1 MVTISTPVRNARAH
15 KTTLRIGV
23 VVILALAVAAMMFD
37 GAQSQTLKTIKLV
50 VPNPPGGVSD
60 LLARL
65 VADEIGRKQGQT
77 FLIET
82 RPGAAGDIGS
92 EAVSRAAP
100 NGETVLINAN
110 PLVINANLRR
120 LNFDP
125 LADLVPICQLVRAPT
140 ALAVNAASPYRT
152 LNDLLDSARLRPG
165 GLTLASIGPGSATH
179 VAFEALKRAARV
191 EMTFVPYAGTAP
203 AVNALLGEH
212 VTSYL
217 GNYAD
222 VREQTAASKLRV
234 LATASA
240 MRTELLHDVPTIA
253 ESGFPSVH
261 IEVWFGIFAP
271 GKTPDETQTRLA
283 MMFSTALRSAELKSK
298 LLLQGLYPSGVCGA
312 EFRNFVRSQ
321 YEDYGRLIRETGFP
335 RE

>member
-1 MVTISTPVRNARAH
+1 MVAIKTRVGGRAMAM
-15 KTTLRIGV
+15 
-23 VVILALAVAAMMFD
+23 LALVAAAAISD
-37 GAQSQTLKTIKLV
+37 GAWSQAPRTIKIV

-65 VADEIGRKQGQT
+65 VADEIGRRQGQV
-77 FLIET
+77 FLVEA

-100 NGETVLINAN
+100 DGETLLINAN
-110 PLVINANLRR
+110 PLVVNANLRK

-125 LADLVPICQLVRAPT
+125 LADLAPICQLVRAPT

-283 MMFSTALRSAELKSK
+283 TMFSTALRSAELKSK

-321 YEDYGRLIRETGFP
+321 YEDYGRMIRETGFP

>member
-1 MVTISTPVRNARAH
+1 MVTIKTRVHRRAMA
-15 KTTLRIGV
+15 
-23 VVILALAVAAMMFD
+23 ILALAIAA
-37 GAQSQTLKTIKLV
+37 ATSNSAWSQTPKTIKFV

-65 VADEIGRKQGQT
+65 VADEIGRKQGQA

-100 NGETVLINAN
+100 DGETLLINAN
-110 PLVINANLRR
+110 PLVVNANLRK

-140 ALAVNAASPYRT
+140 ALAVNAASSYRT
-152 LNDLLDSARLRPG
+152 LNALLDAARQRPG
-165 GLTLASIGPGSATH
+165 SLTLASIGPGSATH
-179 VAFEALKRAARV
+179 VGFEALKRAARV
-191 EMTFVPYAGTAP
+191 DMTFVPYAGTAP

-222 VREQTAASKLRV
+222 VREQAAAGKLRV
-234 LATASA
+234 LATGSTT
-240 MRTELLHDVPTIA
+240 RTELLPDVPTIA
-253 ESGFPSVH
+253 EEGFPSVH
-261 IEVWFGIFAP
+261 MEVWFGIFAP
-271 GKTPDETQTRLA
+271 GKTPDETQARLA
-283 MMFSTALRSAELKSK
+283 TMLSTAVRSADLQSK
-298 LLLQGLYPSGVCGA
+298 LVLQGLYPTGICGA

-321 YEDYGRLIRETGFP
+321 YEDYRRIIRETNFP
-335 RE
+335 TE

>member
-1 MVTISTPVRNARAH
+1 MITVKTWARRHAMA
-15 KTTLRIGV
+15 IV
-23 VVILALAVAAMMFD
+23 ALAAAAATFD
-37 GAQSQTLKTIKLV
+37 AAWSQTPGTIKLV

-65 VADEIGRKQGQT
+65 LADEIGRTQGQS

-140 ALAVNAASPYRT
+140 ALAVNAASPHRT

-165 GLTLASIGPGSATH
+165 SLTLASIGPGSATH

-212 VTSYL
+212 VTSYF
-217 GNYAD
+217 GNYSD
-222 VREQTAASKLRV
+222 VREQAAAGKLRV
-234 LATASA
+234 LATGSTT
-240 MRTELLHDVPTIA
+240 RTELLPDVPTIV

-261 IEVWFGIFAP
+261 MEVWFGIFAP

-283 MMFSTALRSAELKSK
+283 TMFSTAVRSADLKSK
-298 LLLQGLYPSGVCGA
+298 LVLQGLYPTATCGA
-312 EFRNFVRSQ
+312 DFRNFVRSQ
-321 YEDYGRLIRETGFP
+321 YEDYRRIIRETNFLT
-335 RE
+335 E

>member
-1 MVTISTPVRNARAH
+1 MVAIKTRVGGRAMAM
-15 KTTLRIGV
+15 
-23 VVILALAVAAMMFD
+23 LALVAAAAISD
-37 GAQSQTLKTIKLV
+37 GAWSQAPRTVKVV

-65 VADEIGRKQGQT
+65 VADEIGRRQGQA

-100 NGETVLINAN
+100 DGETLLINAN
-110 PLVINANLRR
+110 PLVVNANLRR

-140 ALAVNAASPYRT
+140 ALAVNAASPYQT
-152 LNDLLDSARLRPG
+152 LSELLDAARLRPG
-165 GLTLASIGPGSATH
+165 SLTLASIGPGSATH
-179 VAFEALKRAARV
+179 VAFEALKRAAKV

-217 GNYAD
+217 GNYSD

-240 MRTELLHDVPTIA
+240 TRTELLPDVPTIA
-253 ESGFPSVH
+253 EAGFTNVH
-261 IEVWFGIFAP
+261 LEVWFGIFAP
-271 GKTPDETQTRLA
+271 GKTPDEAQSRLA
-283 MMFSTALRSAELKSK
+283 AMFSTAVHSTDLRSKFR
-298 LLLQGLYPSGVCGA
+298 LQGLYPTGICGA
-312 EFRNFVRSQ
+312 EFRDFVRSQ
-321 YEDYGRLIRETGFP
+321 YEDYRRIISEINFP
-335 RE
+335 TE

>member
-1 MVTISTPVRNARAH
+1 
-15 KTTLRIGV
+15 
-23 VVILALAVAAMMFD
+23 
-37 GAQSQTLKTIKLV
+37 V

-65 VADEIGRKQGQT
+65 VADEIGRKQGQA
-77 FLIET
+77 FMIET

-100 NGETVLINAN
+100 DGETLLINAN
-110 PLVINANLRR
+110 PLVVNANLRK

-140 ALAVNAASPYRT
+140 ALAVNAASSYRT
-152 LNDLLDSARLRPG
+152 LNELLDSARLRPG
-165 GLTLASIGPGSATH
+165 SLTLASIGPGSATH
-179 VAFEALKRAARV
+179 IAFEALKRAAKV

-222 VREQTAASKLRV
+222 VREQAAAGKLRV
-234 LATASA
+234 LATGSTT
-240 MRTELLHDVPTIA
+240 RTELLPDVPTIA
-253 ESGFPSVH
+253 EEGFPSVH
-261 IEVWFGIFAP
+261 MEVWFGIFTP
-271 GKTPDETQTRLA
+271 GKTPDETQARLA
-283 MMFSTALRSAELKSK
+283 TMLSTAVRSADLKAK
-298 LLLQGLYPSGVCGA
+298 LVLQGLYPTGICGA

-321 YEDYGRLIRETGFP
+321 YEDYRRIIRETNFP
-335 RE
+335 TE

>member
-1 MVTISTPVRNARAH
+1 MATIKTRARKTDVRTRVMA
-15 KTTLRIGV
+15 
-23 VVILALAVAAMMFD
+23 ILALAVAATMSND
-37 GAQSQTLKTIKLV
+37 VRSQTPKTIKVV

-65 VADEIGRKQGQT
+65 VADEIGRRQGQA

-100 NGETVLINAN
+100 DGETL
-110 PLVINANLRR
+110 LINANLRR

-140 ALAVNAASPYRT
+140 ALAVNAALPYRT
-152 LNDLLDSARLRPG
+152 LNALLDSARLRPG
-165 GLTLASIGPGSATH
+165 SLTLASIGPGSATH
-179 VAFEALKRAARV
+179 VAFEALKRAAKV

-217 GNYAD
+217 GNYSD
-222 VREQTAASKLRV
+222 VHEQAAAGRLRV
-234 LATASA
+234 LATGATT
-240 MRTELLHDVPTIA
+240 RTELLPDVPTIA
-253 ESGFPSVH
+253 EAGFPSVH
-261 IEVWFGIFAP
+261 MEVWFGIFAP
-271 GKTPDETQTRLA
+271 GKTPAQTQSRLA
-283 MMFSTALRSAELKSK
+283 AMLSMAIGSADLKSK
-298 LLLQGLYPSGVCGA
+298 LIFQGLYPTGICGA
-312 EFRNFVRSQ
+312 EFRDFVRNQ
-321 YEDYGRLIRETGFP
+321 YQDYRRIIREINFP
-335 RE
+335 TE

>member
-1 MVTISTPVRNARAH
+1 MA
-15 KTTLRIGV
+15 
-23 VVILALAVAAMMFD
+23 ILALAIAAATSNSA
-37 GAQSQTLKTIKLV
+37 GSQTPKTIKIV

-65 VADEIGRKQGQT
+65 VADEIGRKQGQS

-100 NGETVLINAN
+100 DGETLLINAN
-110 PLVINANLRR
+110 PLVVNANLRK

-140 ALAVNAASPYRT
+140 ALAVSAASSYRT
-152 LNDLLDSARLRPG
+152 LGELLDSARLQPG
-165 GLTLASIGPGSATH
+165 RLTLASIGPGSATH
-179 VAFEALKRAARV
+179 IGFEALKRAAKV
-191 EMTFVPYAGTAP
+191 DMTFVPYAGTAP

-212 VTSYL
+212 VSSYL

-222 VREQTAASKLRV
+222 VREQAAAGRLRV
-234 LATASA
+234 LATGSA
-240 MRTELLHDVPTIA
+240 TRTELLPDVPTIA
-253 ESGFPSVH
+253 EAGFPSVH
-261 IEVWFGIFAP
+261 MDLWFGVFAP
-271 GKTPDETQTRLA
+271 GKTPDETQARLA
-283 MMFSTALRSAELKSK
+283 AMLSTAVRSADLKSR
-298 LLLQGLYPSGVCGA
+298 LVLQGLYPTGICGA

-321 YEDYGRLIRETGFP
+321 YEDYRRIIRETNF
-335 RE
+335 RAE

>member
-1 MVTISTPVRNARAH
+1 MAF
-15 KTTLRIGV
+15 
-23 VVILALAVAAMMFD
+23 LALAIAA
-37 GAQSQTLKTIKLV
+37 ATSNIAWSQTPKTIKLV

-100 NGETVLINAN
+100 DGETLLINAN
-110 PLVINANLRR
+110 PLVVNANLRK

-140 ALAVNAASPYRT
+140 ALAVNAASSYRT
-152 LNDLLDSARLRPG
+152 LNALLDAARLRPG
-165 GLTLASIGPGSATH
+165 SLTLASIGPGSATH
-179 VAFEALKRAARV
+179 IGFETLKRAAKV
-191 EMTFVPYAGTAP
+191 DMTFVPYAGTAP

-217 GNYAD
+217 GNYSD
-222 VREQTAASKLRV
+222 VREQTTAGRLRV
-234 LATASA
+234 LATGSTT
-240 MRTELLHDVPTIA
+240 RTEFLPDVPTIA
-253 ESGFPSVH
+253 EAGFPSVH
-261 IEVWFGIFAP
+261 MELWFGIFAP
-271 GKTPDETQTRLA
+271 GKTPDETQARLA
-283 MMFSTALRSAELKSK
+283 TMLSTAVRSADLGSK
-298 LLLQGLYPSGVCGA
+298 LVLQGLHPTGICGA

-321 YEDYGRLIRETGFP
+321 YEDYRRIIRETNFP
-335 RE
+335 TE

>member
-1 MVTISTPVRNARAH
+1 MATIKTRARKTDVRTRVMA
-15 KTTLRIGV
+15 
-23 VVILALAVAAMMFD
+23 ILALAVAATMSND
-37 GAQSQTLKTIKLV
+37 VRSQTPKTIKVV

-65 VADEIGRKQGQT
+65 VADEIGRRQGQA

-92 EAVSRAAP
+92 EAVSRAPAD
-100 NGETVLINAN
+100 GDTLLINAN
-110 PLVINANLRR
+110 PLVINASLRR

-125 LADLVPICQLVRAPT
+125 LADLVPICLLVRAPT

-152 LNDLLDSARLRPG
+152 LNALLDSARLRPG
-165 GLTLASIGPGSATH
+165 SLTLASIGPGSATH
-179 VAFEALKRAARV
+179 VAFEALKRAAGV

-212 VTSYL
+212 VTSYF

-222 VREQTAASKLRV
+222 VREQAGAGKLRV
-234 LATASA
+234 LATGST
-240 MRTELLHDVPTIA
+240 MRTELLADVPTIA
-253 ESGFPSVH
+253 ESGFPGVH
-261 IEVWFGIFAP
+261 LEVWFGIFAP

-283 MMFSTALRSAELKSK
+283 TMFSTAIRSADLKSK
-298 LLLQGLYPSGVCGA
+298 LILQGLYPTATCGA
-312 EFRNFVRSQ
+312 DFRNFVRSQ
-321 YEDYGRLIRETGFP
+321 YEDYRRIIRETNFLT
-335 RE
+335 E

>member
-1 MVTISTPVRNARAH
+1 MVTIRMRAC
-15 KTTLRIGV
+15 KRAMGIF
-23 VVILALAVAAMMFD
+23 AFVAAAVISD
-37 GAQSQTLKTIKLV
+37 CAWSQTPRTIKLV

-60 LLARL
+60 LVARL
-65 VADEIGRKQGQT
+65 VADEISRTQNQP

-100 NGETVLINAN
+100 DGETLLINAN
-110 PLVINANLRR
+110 PLVVNANLRR
-120 LNFDP
+120 FHFDP
-125 LADLVPICQLVRAPT
+125 LTDLVPICHLVRAPT
-140 ALAVNAASPYRT
+140 ALAVNAASPYQT
-152 LNDLLDSARLRPG
+152 LSELLDSARLRPG
-165 GLTLASIGPGSATH
+165 SLTLASIGPGSATH

-240 MRTELLHDVPTIA
+240 TRTEFLHNVPTIA

-283 MMFSTALRSAELKSK
+283 TMFSTALRSAELKSK
-298 LLLQGLYPSGVCGA
+298 LLLQGLDPSGICGA

-321 YEDYGRLIRETGFP
+321 YEDYGRMIRETGFP

>member
-1 MVTISTPVRNARAH
+1 MAAIRTRVR
-15 KTTLRIGV
+15 KTDLRMRLMAM
-23 VVILALAVAAMMFD
+23 LALAVAATISD
-37 GAQSQTLKTIKLV
+37 GARSQTPKTIKVV

-65 VADEIGRKQGQT
+65 VADEIGRRQGQA

-100 NGETVLINAN
+100 DGETLLINAN

-120 LNFDP
+120 LGFDP

-140 ALAVNAASPYRT
+140 ALAVNAASPYGT
-152 LNDLLDSARLRPG
+152 LNALLDSARLRPG
-165 GLTLASIGPGSATH
+165 SLTLASIGPGSATH
-179 VAFEALKRAARV
+179 VAFEALKRAAKV

-212 VTSYL
+212 VTSYF

-222 VREQTAASKLRV
+222 VREQAAAGKLRV
-234 LATASA
+234 LATGSA
-240 MRTELLHDVPTIA
+240 TRTELLPDVPTIA

-283 MMFSTALRSAELKSK
+283 AMFSTAVHSADLKSK
-298 LLLQGLYPSGVCGA
+298 LLLQGLYATGICGA
-312 EFRNFVRSQ
+312 QFRDFVRSQ
-321 YEDYGRLIRETGFP
+321 YDDYGRMIRETNFP

>member
-1 MVTISTPVRNARAH
+1 MIKQRVRRRAMA
-15 KTTLRIGV
+15 
-23 VVILALAVAAMMFD
+23 ILALATAM
-37 GAQSQTLKTIKLV
+37 AISNSAWPQTQRTIKFV

-65 VADEIGRKQGQT
+65 VADEIGRRQGQA

-92 EAVSRAAP
+92 EAVARAAP
-100 NGETVLINAN
+100 DGETLLINAN
-110 PLVINANLRR
+110 PLVVNANLRK

-152 LNDLLDSARLRPG
+152 LNALLDSARLRPG
-165 GLTLASIGPGSATH
+165 SLTLASIGPGSATH
-179 VAFEALKRAARV
+179 VAFEALKHAAKV

-217 GNYAD
+217 GNYSD
-222 VREQTAASKLRV
+222 VREQAAAGRLRV
-234 LATASA
+234 LATGSTT
-240 MRTELLHDVPTIA
+240 RTELLPDVPTIA
-253 ESGFPSVH
+253 EAGFPSVH
-261 IEVWFGIFAP
+261 MEVWFGVFAP
-271 GKTPDETQTRLA
+271 GKTPDETQSRLA
-283 MMFSTALRSAELKSK
+283 AMFSTAIHSADLKSK
-298 LLLQGLYPSGVCGA
+298 LILQGLYPTGICGA
-312 EFRNFVRSQ
+312 EFRDFVRGQ
-321 YEDYGRLIRETGFP
+321 YEDYRRIIRDTNFP
-335 RE
+335 TE